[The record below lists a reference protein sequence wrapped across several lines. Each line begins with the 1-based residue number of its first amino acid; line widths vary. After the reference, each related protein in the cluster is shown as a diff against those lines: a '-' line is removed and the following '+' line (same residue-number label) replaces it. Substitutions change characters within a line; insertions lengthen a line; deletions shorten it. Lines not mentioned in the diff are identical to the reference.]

1 MLGKVLRG
9 AGDLGPLVVRI
20 ALGVIFIYHG
30 AQKLFGAWGGPGLD
44 GVAQMVGS
52 LGFQPAF
59 AWGLALALTELV
71 GGGLV
76 LIGLFTRYAALAIA
90 VAMLVAIL
98 RVHWGKPFAVSQ
110 GGMEF
115 ALINLA
121 AALSLVFTGGRAA
134 SIDRAARRD

>member
-9 AGDLGPLVVRI
+9 AGDLGPLVVRL
-20 ALGVIFIYHG
+20 ALGVIFVYHG
-30 AQKLFGAWGGPGLD
+30 AQKLFGIWGGPGLD

-52 LGFQPAF
+52 LGFRPAF
-59 AWGLALALTELV
+59 AWGVALALAELV

-76 LIGLFTRYAALAIA
+76 LIGLFTRYAALAVA
-90 VAMLVAIL
+90 VVMLVAIL
-98 RVHWGKPFAVSQ
+98 RVHWNKPLAVSQ

-134 SIDRAARRD
+134 SIDRVARRD